1 MDLFKDPILSSVCV
15 FLYGMMDSGNIYI
28 YIYTHAHTVYSGS
41 LVAYM

>member
-15 FLYGMMDSGNIYI
+15 FLYGMIDSGNIYI
-28 YIYTHAHTVYSGS
+28 YIHAHTVYSGS